1 MNTDKTMKNRQDTC
15 GLGAIVRLFSNV
27 CFFVIL
33 GGSSLM
39 NASMPA
45 AEINDVVL
53 VVHGGT
59 ARGRETLTPER
70 EAEKRKVMA
79 ASLQAGYDALQ
90 KPEATS
96 LDGVVAAVKVLE
108 DSPLF
113 NAGRGAVFTADERNE
128 LDASIMDG
136 RNLAAGAV
144 AGVTIVKNPI
154 TAARAVMERTE
165 HVLLMGH
172 GAEEFCRDQKLEI
185 VDPSY
190 FRTDEQ
196 LEELHKQQAE
206 EKEAAKKQASAVT
219 PGGASPQGIAPSDPD
234 RTYGTVGA
242 VALDRNG
249 HVAAGTSTGG
259 MTNKRHGRVGDS
271 PIIGAGTYADDRS
284 CGISCTGHGEYFIRY
299 SVAHSVAS
307 LVRYKGYDIQ
317 QAATEVVEKDLGPA
331 GGVGGVIVLDPK
343 GRAAF
348 AWNTPGMWHGYI
360 TRDGKITVN
369 VYDR

>member
-1 MNTDKTMKNRQDTC
+1 MTITFLGRRISLFRLLSYLRVSAFLC
-15 GLGAIVRLFSNV
+15 GS
-27 CFFVIL
+27 IL
-33 GGSSLM
+33 MAHSVLR
-39 NASMPA
+39 A
-45 AEINDVVL
+45 AEIKDVVL

-59 ARGRETLTPER
+59 ARARETVSPEQ
-70 EAEKRKVMA
+70 EAAKRKVLTEA
-79 ASLQAGYDALQ
+79 LQAGYDALQ
-90 KPEATS
+90 KPDAVS

-136 RNLAAGAV
+136 RNLTAGAV

-172 GAEEFCRDQKLEI
+172 GAEEFCRQQKLEI
-185 VDPSY
+185 VDPTY
-190 FRTDEQ
+190 FRTDEK
-196 LEELHKQQAE
+196 LDELRKDQAE
-206 EKEAAKKQASAVT
+206 ERAKKKTSAVS
-219 PGGASPQGIAPSDPD
+219 PGGLAPSDPN

-284 CGISCTGHGEYFIRY
+284 CGISCTGHGEYFIRL
-299 SVAHSVAS
+299 SVAHAVAS
-307 LVRYKGYDIQ
+307 LVRYKGYDIAA
-317 QAATEVVEKDLGPA
+317 AATEVVDKDLGPA

>member
-1 MNTDKTMKNRQDTC
+1 MNKKLNDGKLNHGGLLVFRSFLYLRLSAFIC
-15 GLGAIVRLFSNV
+15 G
-27 CFFVIL
+27 
-33 GGSSLM
+33 SLLM
-39 NASMPA
+39 IHSQMHA

-70 EAEKRKVMA
+70 EAQKREVLRQA
-79 ASLQAGYDALQ
+79 LQAGYDALQ
-90 KPEATS
+90 KPEAVS

-206 EKEAAKKQASAVT
+206 EKAAQKKTSSVS
-219 PGGASPQGIAPSDPD
+219 PGGSPSGNTAPSDPN

-259 MTNKRHGRVGDS
+259 MTNKRHGRIGDS

-284 CGISCTGHGEYFIRY
+284 CGISCTGHGEFFIRL

-307 LVRYKGYDIQ
+307 LVRYKGYDIA
-317 QAATEVVEKDLGPA
+317 QAAQEVVEKDLGPA

-348 AWNTPGMWHGYI
+348 AWNTAGMWHGYI

-369 VYDR
+369 VYDK

>member
-1 MNTDKTMKNRQDTC
+1 MNNQLNDGRLMVFRSFDYLRLSAFIC
-15 GLGAIVRLFSNV
+15 GS
-27 CFFVIL
+27 IL
-33 GGSSLM
+33 MIHSQVQ
-39 NASMPA
+39 A
-45 AEINDVVL
+45 AEIKDVVL

-70 EAEKRKVMA
+70 EAQKRQVLA
-79 ASLQAGYDALQ
+79 QALQAGYDALQ
-90 KPEATS
+90 KPDAVS

-172 GAEEFCRDQKLEI
+172 GAEEFCRDQKLDL

-196 LEELHKQQAE
+196 LQELHKQQAE
-206 EKEAAKKQASAVT
+206 EKEAAKKKSSSL
-219 PGGASPQGIAPSDPD
+219 PPSDPD

-242 VALDRNG
+242 VALDRHG

-259 MTNKRHGRVGDS
+259 MTNKRHGRIGDS

-284 CGISCTGHGEYFIRY
+284 CGISCTGHGEYFIRL
-299 SVAHSVAS
+299 SVAHAVAS
-307 LVRYKGYDIQ
+307 LVRYKGYDIA
-317 QAATEVVEKDLGPA
+317 QAAQEVVEKDLGPA

-348 AWNTPGMWHGYI
+348 AWNTAGMWHGYI
-360 TRDGKITVN
+360 TRDGKISVN